1 MKAKI
6 FIHSILIL
14 LLPVTVFSQTIY
26 QLQFQ
31 LNNPAENIKTKALFV
46 LNDPGRGFVRIKFLF
61 PFDSSVA
68 IIEMKTEEQ
77 FVTGKDGETDTT
89 QLIYKSSNAKLV
101 TGNYKAAL
109 LPVDFWFKMNSQT
122 RELEPAFAK
131 STDNKGKEILVPF
144 LNSSLIKTEELTKE
158 LVAEYFNES
167 EPFYTN
173 LFKTTTRGLTALE
186 KKTKIYLLIVANT
199 GDSTIG
205 IPCKNSM
212 NLIEETFS
220 NIAENLGIKIQV
232 RKVFGEKYSKGNV
245 EKEISSL
252 KPITTP
258 NDVVI
263 FYYVGHGF
271 RKTKDSRPFP
281 FIDLRANPK
290 EKVLAQA
297 VNTEDIFAKIKPL
310 NARFT
315 MVMTDCCNS
324 YIDAPVPIVSADPRP
339 RASGKILSIEKCRA
353 LFLNP
358 KRMTLLL
365 TAADIGQ
372 YASCNV
378 ELGAF
383 FSFYLKG
390 AMENALSDVKT
401 TAPSW
406 YQVIDEAKAQTIN
419 KARRTYCEKP
429 NIPANI
435 CKQSPFYQV
444 Q

>member
-1 MKAKI
+1 MKAKF
-6 FIHSILIL
+6 FIYSILIL
-14 LLPVTVFSQTIY
+14 WLPVPVFSQTIY
-26 QLQFQ
+26 QLQYQ
-31 LNNPAENIKTKALFV
+31 LNPAENIKTRALFV
-46 LNDPGRGFVRIKFLF
+46 LNDPGRGFVRIKFLS
-61 PFDSSVA
+61 PADSSEV
-68 IIEMKTEEQ
+68 IVEMKTEEQ
-77 FVTGKDGETDTT
+77 FVTSNNGETDTT
-89 QLIYKSSNAKLV
+89 QLFYKSSNAKLIK
-101 TGNYKAAL
+101 GNYKRAFI
-109 LPVDFWFKMNSQT
+109 PVDFWFKMNAQT
-122 RELEPAFAK
+122 KELEPVFAK
-131 STDNKGKEILVPF
+131 STDNNGKEIYANF
-144 LNSSLIKTEELTKE
+144 LTATLIKTEELSKE

-167 EPFYTN
+167 EPFYVN

-205 IPCKNSM
+205 IPCRNSM

-220 NIAENLGIKIQV
+220 NIAENIGIKIQV
-232 RKVFGEKYSKGNV
+232 KKVFGEKYSKANV

-252 KPITTP
+252 KPIITT
-258 NDVVI
+258 NDVLI

-281 FIDLRANPK
+281 YIDLRANPK

-297 VNTEDIFAKIKPL
+297 MNAADVFAKIKPL
-310 NARFT
+310 NARLNLL
-315 MVMTDCCNS
+315 MTDCCNS

-339 RASGKILSIEKCRA
+339 RASGKILNIEKCRA
-353 LFLNP
+353 LFLDP

-365 TAADIGQ
+365 AAADIGQ

-383 FSFYLKG
+383 FSFYFKG

-401 TAPSW
+401 TTPSW
-406 YQVIDEAKAQTIN
+406 YQVIDEAKVQTIN